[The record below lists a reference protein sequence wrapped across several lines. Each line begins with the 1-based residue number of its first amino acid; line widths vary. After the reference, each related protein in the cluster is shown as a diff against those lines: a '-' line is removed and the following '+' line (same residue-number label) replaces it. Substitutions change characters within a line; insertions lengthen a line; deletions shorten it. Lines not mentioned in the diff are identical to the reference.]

1 MPMIAPQRK
10 PDRQPLTIKLDA
22 RLLALLKAY
31 AECIA
36 SSQEYVV
43 NEALLAMF
51 AVDKEFRA
59 WLDQARRP
67 DAQALRAVLAER
79 PPAMVPG
86 RGLRGRTTPSATPS
100 STSRDAVAP
109 DPDAAESRR

>member
-10 PDRQPLTIKLDA
+10 PDRQTLTVKLDA

-51 AVDKEFRA
+51 AVDKDFRA
-59 WLDQARRP
+59 WLDQVRRP

-79 PPAMVPG
+79 PAAMVPG
-86 RGLRGRTTPSATPS
+86 RGLRSRAPAPATPTPTPTDPADS
-100 STSRDAVAP
+100 
-109 DPDAAESRR
+109 DPDVARSR